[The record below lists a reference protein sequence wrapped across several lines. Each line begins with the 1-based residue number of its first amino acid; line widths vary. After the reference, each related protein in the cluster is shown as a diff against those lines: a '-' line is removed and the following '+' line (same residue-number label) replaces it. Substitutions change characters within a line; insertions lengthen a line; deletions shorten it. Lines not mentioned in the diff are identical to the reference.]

1 MRVGKNSK
9 HSKKVDEHGRFFSS
23 AVVFRSILML
33 LLWSMLTSVWAGGSC
48 VVAKRQGDSLAI
60 EWQASFSDSAL
71 SAMEKAKKRLLD
83 QGYRKKGQDVHAQAG
98 SDLPHAYLV
107 IVKTGYTTLRG
118 QPRTSYGCGF
128 SPVSAGEAERAAL
141 YDLRNYSWGWK
152 PEFGYEVVERFRY

>member
-1 MRVGKNSK
+1 MRVGKSSRHLK
-9 HSKKVDEHGRFFSS
+9 PALEDCRFFSTG
-23 AVVFRSILML
+23 VVFRSILIL
-33 LLWSMLTSVWAGGSC
+33 LLWSTLTMAWAGGSC

-60 EWQASFSDSAL
+60 EWQASFSDSAS

-83 QGYRKKGQDVHAQAG
+83 QGYRKKGQDVHAQAS

-107 IVKTGYTTLRG
+107 IVKTVYTTLRG

-152 PEFGYEVVERFRY
+152 PEFGYEVIERFRY

>member
-1 MRVGKNSK
+1 MRDGKNSRQ
-9 HSKKVDEHGRFFSS
+9 SKPVIEQGRMFLSG
-23 AVVFRSILML
+23 VVFRSILIL
-33 LLWSMLTSVWAGGSC
+33 LLWSMWSAVWAGGSC

-83 QGYRKKGQDVHAQAG
+83 QGYRKKGQDVHAQTG

-107 IVKTGYTTLRG
+107 IVKTVYTTLRG
-118 QPRTSYGCGF
+118 RPRTSYGCGF